1 MISIQGLSKSVHLPD
16 GERLPLLVDLALE
29 LRPGELVAIL
39 GRSGCGKST
48 LLNLLGLLDRFDTG
62 SYTID
67 GRDVSALSDTERSR
81 LRGTTFGFVFQQ
93 FHLLDGRSAVGNVRA
108 PLVHASIRSFLSRDR
123 TAKGLLDAV
132 GLSDRLLSTPSQLS
146 GGEQQRVAIARALVR
161 SPRIIL
167 ADEPTGSLDTDSG
180 AAVLAVLMS
189 MVKTTGAT
197 LVLVTHD
204 ERVAAAADRRLHLRA
219 GRLEAAA

>member
-1 MISIQGLSKSVHLPD
+1 
-16 GERLPLLVDLALE
+16 
-29 LRPGELVAIL
+29 
-39 GRSGCGKST
+39 
-48 LLNLLGLLDRFDTG
+48 
-62 SYTID
+62 
-67 GRDVSALSDTERSR
+67 
-81 LRGTTFGFVFQQ
+81 
-93 FHLLDGRSAVGNVRA
+93 
-108 PLVHASIRSFLSRDR
+108 
-123 TAKGLLDAV
+123 
-132 GLSDRLLSTPSQLS
+132 LLSTPSQLS